1 MSENTA
7 NKTIGQYSMLVAHGG
22 EGGQGSSELL

>member
-1 MSENTA
+1 MKSENTA

-22 EGGQGSSELL
+22 QGSSELL